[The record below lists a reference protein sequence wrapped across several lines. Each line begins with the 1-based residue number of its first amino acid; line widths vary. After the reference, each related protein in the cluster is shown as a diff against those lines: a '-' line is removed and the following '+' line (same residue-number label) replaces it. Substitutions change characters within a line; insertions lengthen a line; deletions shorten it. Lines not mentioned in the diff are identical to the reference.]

1 MSRRCD
7 PADRI
12 VSDKLRR
19 PQGPQVTI
27 SMTRLATADIHDRQ
41 RTFQLFDELKAII
54 LKFIFMYKILIHPS
68 HPSESF
74 IRVALRRAQ
83 GPPPAAR
90 SLRLGVGSRIAGHP
104 GYQAGIFRFQGAAAA
119 APQQRPPRSSSCS
132 LASSDGPGQSAGRVV
147 KRKIFNSKRA
157 APQQQPVRSSSCSP
171 LLLKGLVLSQTD
183 PDKARA
189 RSRGARR
196 RRPAQR
202 GTADA
207 AQPWPP
213 ATPAI
218 LHRNRSTKT
227 ILPLYHYILDIEI

>member
-12 VSDKLRR
+12 VPTKPRR

-90 SLRLGVGSRIAGHP
+90 SIRLGVGSRIAGHP
-104 GYQAGIFRFQGAAAA
+104 GCQAGISQFQAGRCCRPAAA
-119 APQQRPPRSSSCS
+119 APLLLLMLSRLVRRTRTKRGPGCQAENFQFQAGRPAAAARPLLLMLSAPPQRPR
-132 LASSDGPGQSAGRVV
+132 AVTDGPGQSAG
-147 KRKIFNSKRA
+147 
-157 APQQQPVRSSSCSP
+157 P
-171 LLLKGLVLSQTD
+171 L
-183 PDKARA
+183 
-189 RSRGARR
+189 ARR
-196 RRPAQR
+196 APPPPRTARYR
-202 GTADA
+202 GCRATLAAGDA
-207 AQPWPP
+207 GNIASQSQHKNN
-213 ATPAI
+213 I
-218 LHRNRSTKT
+218 T
-227 ILPLYHYILDIEI
+227 IIPLYS

>member
-90 SLRLGVGSRIAGHP
+90 SIRRGVGSRIASHP
-104 GYQAGIFRFQGAAAA
+104 GCQARISQFQGAAAA
-119 APQQRPPRSSSCS
+119 APQQRPLRSSSCS
-132 LASSDGPGQSAGRVV
+132 LASSDGPGQSAGR
-147 KRKIFNSKRA
+147 R
-157 APQQQPVRSSSCSP
+157 
-171 LLLKGLVLSQTD
+171 
-183 PDKARA
+183 ARA
-189 RSRGARR
+189 PPPPRTAVPRMPRNPGRR
-196 RRPAQR
+196 RRRRYCIAI
-202 GTADA
+202 A
-207 AQPWPP
+207 AQ
-213 ATPAI
+213 
-218 LHRNRSTKT
+218 KQY
-227 ILPLYHYILDIEI
+227 YHYTIIFLIEKYK